1 MVGAITN
8 STQGLFL
15 ALCSA
20 VVLCPPSGNIYGA
33 KDKTE
38 VRHILEIC
46 LTPELHLGLMV
57 N

>member
-8 STQGLFL
+8 STQDLFL

-20 VVLCPPSGNIYGA
+20 VVLCPPSGSIYGA

-46 LTPELHLGLMV
+46 LTPELHL
-57 N
+57 